1 MSFTDLPMIAN
12 TRRICITE
20 KTAIIIVNYKPYNF
34 VFSDLYRELNYLFIN
49 QSENIK
55 KIHIYVDFRPI
66 ENEVSFFTF
75 PGYDFARVRNFLNT
89 IFITCRSFAKHEKKG
104 EVLYSY

>member
-20 KTAIIIVNYKPYNF
+20 KTAIIIVNYKHQKF
-34 VFSDLYRELNYLFIN
+34 AFSDLYRTLNYLFIR

-66 ENEVSFFTF
+66 ENEAPFLSF

-89 IFITCRSFAKHEKKG
+89 IFITCRSFAKHEKR
-104 EVLYSY
+104 